1 MTARSAGRSASTVHL
16 RSVSLRPV
24 TRAQAGRFPFDV
36 PAIRTMTSIEFTTPV
51 TFLVGENGSGKS
63 TFLEAVA
70 TAAGMIAVGS
80 ADIERDETL
89 TAVRAL
95 ADRLTLS
102 WTKRTRR
109 GFFLRA
115 EDFFGFA
122 RRMAGLRQDLEQGLR
137 EVDEVHAGA
146 SDYAKDLA
154 RTPYLK
160 ELGALQASYGGD
172 LDDRS
177 HGEGFLD
184 LFRAR
189 LVPNGLYLLDE
200 PEAPLSPLRQL
211 AFLSM
216 LIETVREQ
224 RAQCIIAT
232 HSPIL
237 MAFPGATILS
247 FDREP
252 IAPVRYEDLD
262 HVTITRDFLN
272 DPASY
277 LRRL

>member
-1 MTARSAGRSASTVHL
+1 MVHL
-16 RSVSLRPV
+16 RRVSLRAV
-24 TRAQAGRFPFDV
+24 DADAAERFPFDV
-36 PAIRTMTSIEFTTPV
+36 PAIRSMTSIEFTTPV

-70 TAAGMIAVGS
+70 SAAGMVAAGS
-80 ADIERDETL
+80 AELDRDPTL
-89 TAVRAL
+89 GPVRRL
-95 ADRLTLS
+95 ADTLTLS
-102 WTKRTRR
+102 WSRRTRR

-122 RRMAGLRQDLEQGLR
+122 RRMAMVREELEQGLR
-137 EVDEVHAGA
+137 DVDRVHADS
-146 SDYAKDLA
+146 SDYARELA
-154 RTPYLK
+154 RTPYRN
-160 ELGALQASYGGD
+160 ELGAMRAAYGGD

-184 LFRAR
+184 FFRAR
-189 LVPNGLYLLDE
+189 LVPDGLYLLDE

-211 AFLSM
+211 AFIAM
-216 LIETVREQ
+216 LREMVDEH
-224 RAQCIIAT
+224 RAQCLIVT

-247 FDREP
+247 FDR
-252 IAPVRYEDLD
+252 APVAPVVFEELD

-272 DPASY
+272 DPESY

>member
-1 MTARSAGRSASTVHL
+1 MTGAVHL
-16 RSVSLRPV
+16 RQVTLRGIDP
-24 TRAQAGRFPFDV
+24 RQADRFPFDV
-36 PAIRTMTSIEFTTPV
+36 PAIRALTTIEFTTPV

-70 TAAGMIAVGS
+70 SAAGMVAAGS
-80 ADIERDETL
+80 ADLARDETL
-89 TAVRAL
+89 GSVRRL
-95 ADRLTLS
+95 ADALTLS
-102 WTKRTRR
+102 WEKRTRR

-122 RRMAGLRQDLEQGLR
+122 RRMSKLREELEQGLR
-137 EVDEVHAGA
+137 DVDVVHAGA

-154 RTPYLK
+154 RGPYRE
-160 ELGALQASYGGD
+160 ELAAMRESYGGD

-184 LFRAR
+184 FFRAR
-189 LVPNGLYLLDE
+189 LVPDGLYLLDE

-216 LIETVREQ
+216 LREVVEEQ
-224 RAQCIIAT
+224 RAQCLIVT

-237 MAFPGATILS
+237 MAYPGATILT
-247 FDREP
+247 FDQVP
-252 IAPVRYEDLD
+252 IAPVAYRDLD

-272 DPASY
+272 DPDAY